1 MPNEPET
8 TIVFRLHTRPGAPF
22 HAQPSSSGRLPRV
35 TQVMALAL
43 SFQQMLHT
51 GEAPSYAALARTAG
65 VTRERF
71 SQVMKLL
78 WLAPDIQQEILELPS
93 CFGNHPLTEY
103 ALRGIL
109 RHLSWADQ
117 RRGWCALKA
126 TLFLK

>member
-8 TIVFRLHTRPGAPF
+8 TIVFRLHARPGAPF
-22 HAQPSSSGRLPRV
+22 HAQSPSSGRLPRV

-43 SFQQMLHT
+43 SFQEMLRT

-78 WLAPDIQQEILELPS
+78 WLAPDIQREILELPPCS
-93 CFGNHPLTEY
+93 GNHPLTEY

-117 RRGWCALKA
+117 RRDWRNLKA
-126 TLFLK
+126 ALLLE